1 MTNAIDIARM
11 AQDILSQ
18 HWGYIYGTSA
28 ERWTAARQ
36 QDIARTRWDD
46 PDYANSIQYGAQW
59 IGHMV
64 ADCSGLVCYIL
75 RKNGIKLPHGSNSMW
90 NEMREKGKISAEP
103 PVGALVFK
111 LRNGSDYYHVGI
123 FVGNGAVV
131 EAQGAK
137 SGVVKS
143 KLKSWTHYGLIRGVE
158 YKMPEKA
165 TKQATVS
172 TPNGGVLNLR
182 AAKSTSS
189 QRLALIPNGTVVDVL
204 DDSDVQWYWIRYH
217 RPAGDIDGFVVAA
230 YLDEGGGEAAQGISL
245 ARFEALEKRV
255 ASIEH
260 LLYKATKAATMGGDA
275 GE

>member
-1 MTNAIDIARM
+1 MVTGQSIRDDALA
-11 AQDILSQ
+11 ILSQ
-18 HWGYIYGTSA
+18 RWGYIYGTSG
-28 ERWTAARQ
+28 EMWTASRQ
-36 QDIARTRWDD
+36 QEIARTRWDD
-46 PDYANSIQYGAQW
+46 PDYANSIQHGSQW

-75 RKNGIKLPHGSNSMW
+75 RKYGIRLPHGSNSMW
-90 NEMREKGKISAEP
+90 NEMREKGKIAGEP

-123 FVGNGAVV
+123 FVGDGVV

-143 KLKSWTHYGLIRGVE
+143 KLKSWTHYGLVRGVD

-165 TKQATVS
+165 IKQATVS

-204 DDSDVQWYWIRYH
+204 DDSDAQWYWIRYH

-230 YLDEGGGEAAQGISL
+230 YLDEGGDAADQTVSL
-245 ARFEALEKRV
+245 ARIEALEKRV
-255 ASIEH
+255 ASIEQ
-260 LLYKATKAATMGGDA
+260 LLYKATKAATMGGDDR
-275 GE
+275 E

>member
-1 MTNAIDIARM
+1 MTGQTIRDDALT
-11 AQDILSQ
+11 ILSQ
-18 HWGYIYGTSA
+18 RWGYIYGTSG
-28 ERWTAARQ
+28 EKWTVARQ
-36 QDIARTRWDD
+36 QEITRTKSKD
-46 PDYANSIQYGAQW
+46 PDYANSITYGAQW

-75 RKNGIKLPHGSNSMW
+75 RKRGIRLPHGSNSMW
-90 NEMREKGKISAEP
+90 NEMREKGKLSGDP
-103 PVGALVFK
+103 TVGALVFK
-111 LRNGSDYYHVGI
+111 LRNGSDFYHVGI
-123 FVGNGAVV
+123 FVGDGVV

-143 KLKSWTHYGLIRGVE
+143 KLKSWTHYGLVRGVE

-165 TKQATVS
+165 IKQATVS

-204 DDSDVQWYWIRYH
+204 DDSDAQWYWIRYH

-230 YLDEGGGEAAQGISL
+230 YMDEGGDAADQTVSL

-255 ASIEH
+255 ASIEQ
-260 LLYKATKAATMGGDA
+260 LLYKATKAATMGGDD

>member
-11 AQDILSQ
+11 AQDILAQ
-18 HWGYIYGTSA
+18 DWGYIYGTSG
-28 ERWTAARQ
+28 EKWTASRQ
-36 QDIARTRWDD
+36 QEITRTRWDD

-75 RKNGIKLPHGSNSMW
+75 RKHGIRLPHGSNSMW
-90 NEMREKGKISAEP
+90 NEMREKGKLSGEP
-103 PVGALVFK
+103 PVGALVYK
-111 LRNGSDYYHVGI
+111 LRNGSDFYHVGI
-123 FVGNGAVV
+123 FVGDGVV

-217 RPAGDIDGFVVAA
+217 RPGGGDIDGFVVAA
-230 YLDEGGGEAAQGISL
+230 YLDEGVDAADQTVSL
-245 ARFEALEKRV
+245 ARIEALEKRV
-255 ASIEH
+255 ASIEQ
-260 LLYKATKAATMGGDA
+260 LLYKATRAATMGGDDR
-275 GE
+275 E